1 MRSILKFKRKNSEY
15 KYTKY
20 DKSWTTECGTHYIHY
35 PFMIY
40 KDNSVCKYKLTHLSS
55 GALICSTSYL
65 HSAKY
70 IATRLLP
77 LPQFL
82 LPDTNLIDFMSPE
95 QKSFCT
101 DIITRYRSQTKDR
114 ISELDKNCPFSI
126 WQQIKI

>member
-1 MRSILKFKRKNSEY
+1 MRNILKFKRKNGNY
-15 KYTKY
+15 KFSDFK
-20 DKSWTTECGTHYIHY
+20 KNWTDRNGVHYLHY

-70 IATRLLP
+70 IASRLIV

-82 LPDTNLIDFMSPE
+82 LPDDRLVSYMSPE
-95 QKSFCT
+95 QKNFCT
-101 DIITRYRSQTKDR
+101 DIITRYRSQTKER
-114 ISELDKNCPFSI
+114 ILELDKNCPFSI
-126 WQQIKI
+126 